1 MGHLLREIESA
12 LRDVLTVFTNT
23 SVKPKGADKHAQQI
37 RNILA
42 GLDIG
47 EDDLIAQLWLTNAP
61 DEEGLARRAHRQSL
75 ALPRPVDEAFL
86 NFWDQMQSVLDAVL
100 EIFEARY
107 LAVHTALDAKLLIE
121 NPTQADANWIK
132 NNVPEN
138 RAALGYFFDKLVSP
152 KWLRSLEAEGLFKR
166 PPEPIAD
173 PEKNQVSFPNWPAS
187 RYLVRMASTDS
198 AEVQAVV
205 AEIILAL
212 ETTNFIIH
220 LDIIDAACVLPVDL
234 ATAVAKKELEWL
246 TRNRSIGHL
255 VPDKFAELVVHL
267 TASGNPET
275 ALAITK
281 SALSFVQP
289 EAHQPSA
296 AENFFGPDPT
306 SRLERWD
313 YGQFI
318 GKVWKGLL
326 AADWEGSLLL
336 FCSLLQQFL
345 EQKYPHRKED
355 GNSNSYIWHSA
366 IEEDEDGIP
375 SRLISTVRGIAEQ
388 AVAADATRL
397 KRIIEIL
404 NSQQWDVF
412 QRVILHV
419 LKVSAS
425 ASELSQTWLLK
436 EDNFRNVDIFH
447 EYVLLLRARFSDLE
461 PDQQTTIMRW
471 IDSFVPSIDEVK
483 KRRKAWDGTD
493 LSDEDAEWEIRAGRL
508 RWLEPLKD
516 VLPDDWKYKYAEWTT
531 HLGRPDHPSYSI
543 GRPQVMWAG
552 EPPVA
557 DTLSKLESTAKILEY
572 LTAGDEKIDSPN
584 EVARE
589 LSQLVNTNLA
599 EFVFSAVQFKQMA
612 PRYVRAFLSG
622 IHGRAQ
628 SVPADGWKLLL
639 DLMGWVVNQPTAE
652 IDLSDKRF
660 DPPDDNWFQTR
671 TVIGDVLGSTLA
683 KEQVEIPFDL
693 RYEVWSVIEKLTD
706 DPNPTPAYEERYGGT
721 NQDPFTLSLNTLRGE
736 AFHTLFKYINWCRTI
751 LEIEDRTLESTPEVF
766 PVLEKHL
773 KPENDPSLTVR
784 AVYGERLPALVA
796 FDPEWVANHLE
807 AIFPGAEE
815 LRNLRKAAWETF
827 IIWTRPWDNVFE
839 LVSAQYQWAIDNLDE
854 ETLSRSESPSKH
866 LAEHLLAFYAR
877 QKIELD
883 DESLLLR
890 FYASASDRLAAHI
903 FWFIGRILRD
913 GDVSPEVHGRF
924 VNLIEHRIAHG
935 QEHPREMETFGW
947 LFTLAKFDPEW
958 RLQRLREA
966 LHISPASDPDYLV
979 IETLSGLATDFP
991 SLVIECLTLLVEAE
1005 EMEYKVQ
1012 YWSPNIRDT
1021 IKTAIEKGEPE
1032 AAVILINKLAAR
1044 GHISFRDLLPNN

>member
-12 LRDVLTVFTNT
+12 LRDVLTVFTDT
-23 SVKPKGADKHAQQI
+23 SVKLKGSDKHAKQI
-37 RNILA
+37 RSILS
-42 GLDIG
+42 GLGID

-61 DEEGLARRAHRQSL
+61 DEDGLARRAHRQNL

-86 NFWDQMQSVLDAVL
+86 KFWDQMQSVLDAVL
-100 EIFEARY
+100 EIFESRY
-107 LAVHTALDAKLLIE
+107 LAVHSALDAKLLIE
-121 NPTQADANWIK
+121 EPSQADANWIK
-132 NNVPEN
+132 NNVPDN
-138 RAALGYFFDKLVSP
+138 RAALGYFFDKLASP
-152 KWLRSLEAEGLFKR
+152 KWLGPLEAEGMFKR
-166 PPEPIAD
+166 PPEPITD
-173 PEKNQVSFPNWPAS
+173 PEKNQVYFPNWPAS

-198 AEVQAVV
+198 AEVQVAV
-205 AEIILAL
+205 AEIIMGL
-212 ETTNFIIH
+212 ESTNFIIH
-220 LDIIDAACVLPVDL
+220 LDILDAACLLPVDL
-234 ATAVAKKELEWL
+234 ATAIANKELEWL

-267 TASGNPET
+267 TASGNAET
-275 ALAITK
+275 ALAITNA
-281 SALSFVQP
+281 ALSFVQP
-289 EAHQPSA
+289 EAHQSSA
-296 AENFFGPDPT
+296 AENFFGPDPS

-326 AADWEGSLLL
+326 AADWEGSLIL
-336 FCSLLQQFL
+336 FCSVLQQFL
-345 EQKYPHRKED
+345 EQKYPQRKEA
-355 GNSNSYIWHSA
+355 GNSNSYIWHSG
-366 IEEDEDGIP
+366 IEQDEDGVP
-375 SRLISTVRGIAEQ
+375 NRLISTVRSIAEQ
-388 AVAADATRL
+388 AVAADVTRL
-397 KRIIEIL
+397 PRAIEIL
-404 NSQQWDVF
+404 DSQQWDVF
-412 QRVILHV
+412 QRIILHTLRV
-419 LKVSAS
+419 AAPAS
-425 ASELSQTWLLK
+425 GLSHARLLS
-436 EDNFRNVDIFH
+436 EDNFRNVNLFH
-447 EYVLLLRARFSDLE
+447 EYVLLLVAGFSDLE
-461 PDQQTTIMRW
+461 PQQQETIMSW
-471 IDSFVPSIDEVK
+471 IDYFVPSIEEVK
-483 KRRKAWDGTD
+483 ERRKAWDGTE

-516 VLPDDWKYKYAEWTT
+516 VLPNDWKDKYAEWTA

-543 GRPQVMWAG
+543 GRPQVMWAS

-557 DTLSKLESTAKILEY
+557 DTLSRLESTAKILEY
-572 LTAGDEKIDSPN
+572 LKAGDEKIDSPN

-589 LSQLVNTNLA
+589 LSQLVGNNLA
-599 EFVFSAVQFKQMA
+599 EMVFLAEQFKQMA
-612 PRYVRAFLSG
+612 PRYVFAFLSG
-622 IHGRAQ
+622 IHGSAQ
-628 SVPADGWKLLL
+628 SVPVDGWKLLL
-639 DLMGWVVNQPTAE
+639 DLMAWVVNQPAAE

-660 DPPDDNWFQTR
+660 DPPDDSWLQTR
-671 TVIGDVLGSTLA
+671 TVIVDLLGSTLA

-706 DPNPTPAYEERYGGT
+706 DPNPTPAYEVRYGGT
-721 NQDPFTLSLNTLRGE
+721 NQDPFTLSLNTIRGE
-736 AFHTLFKYINWCRTI
+736 AFHTLFKYINWCRKI
-751 LEIEDRTLESTPEVF
+751 LEIEVRTLESTPEVCT
-766 PVLEKHL
+766 VLEKHL

-839 LVSAQYQWAIDNLDE
+839 LVSGQYQWAIDNLDE
-854 ETLSRSESPSKH
+854 ETLSRSESPSQH

-883 DESLLLR
+883 NESLLSRL
-890 FYASASDRLAAHI
+890 YASASDRLAAHI

-913 GDVSPEVHGRF
+913 GDVSPEIYGRF

-935 QEHPREMETFGW
+935 QEHPKEMETFGW

-958 RLQRLREA
+958 RLQRLRET

-979 IETLSGLATDFP
+979 IETLSGLASDFP
-991 SLVIECLTLLVEAE
+991 SLAIECLTLLVEAV

-1012 YWSPNIRDT
+1012 YWSPNIRHT
-1021 IKTAIEKGEPE
+1021 ITTAIEKGKPE
-1032 AAVILINKLAAR
+1032 SAVILINKLAAR